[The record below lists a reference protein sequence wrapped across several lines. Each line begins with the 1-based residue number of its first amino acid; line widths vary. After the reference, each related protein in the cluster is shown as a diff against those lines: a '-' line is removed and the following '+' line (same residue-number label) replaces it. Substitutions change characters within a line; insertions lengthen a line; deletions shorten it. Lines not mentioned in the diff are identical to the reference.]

1 MFKTGK
7 TEYNNIALEIR
18 FSKLC
23 HGCIIH
29 FADNDI
35 CASLFAFMER
45 RNYYKLLNHSFVSNK
60 YVSRGTFFR
69 PQVYERVGISL
80 VEVHR
85 RLGKSVISVCERAQ
99 KMS

>member
-60 YVSRGTFFR
+60 YVSQKIHQTIKATKFNFEN
-69 PQVYERVGISL
+69 V
-80 VEVHR
+80 
-85 RLGKSVISVCERAQ
+85 LG
-99 KMS
+99 